1 MILYL
6 DTSALIKAFVTEEGS
21 EDVLALIDEA
31 VVVATSRLT
40 YPEAVAALARRRRE
54 SHLTAAALARSTEAL
69 QCQRDALLTVDLD
82 EDAAAGLSLQHALRA
97 ADCLHLAA
105 ALEVGAL
112 EVGAESQGSDLIFA
126 CYDRRLNQA
135 ARAEGLRVFGP
146 S

>member
-21 EDVLALIDEA
+21 ENVLALMDEA

-54 SHLTAAALARSTEAL
+54 GHLTAAALARSREAL
-69 QCQRDALLTVDLD
+69 QNQRDALLTVDLD

-105 ALEVGAL
+105 ALELA
-112 EVGAESQGSDLIFA
+112 AESQGSDLIFA

-135 ARAEGLRVFGP
+135 ATAEGLRVFGP